1 MNTIL
6 LVIASAS
13 TVCASLYQPFQP
25 VQTAA
30 PIELAKRQGGGCIPN
45 FFSCANQGA
54 VFNGVCCANG
64 QTCGLDSNNS
74 PACCPGGAVCTGT
87 APASFVT
94 PSPQQTTAV
103 SFVQNPY
110 FSFPFIA
117 TYFANREDCS
127 RAVNQCS
134 ANNAACTSHLQGLGG
149 GVGGGYAVTIAVPGG
164 GGTTVTAAAGIT
176 YDPAS
181 ATSICSSLS
190 SVACRDLRQTM
201 CTLSAT
207 SAGGFIFGSGDSA
220 ARPKAAHLGLV
231 GAVAAGVAGLNML
244 FGF

>member
-6 LVIASAS
+6 LVLATAS
-13 TVCASLYQPFQP
+13 TVCASLQPFQP

-30 PIELAKRQGGGCIPN
+30 PAALAKRQTGGCIPN
-45 FFSCANQGA
+45 FFSCGNQGA
-54 VFNGVCCANG
+54 VFNGICCANG
-64 QTCGLDSNNS
+64 QTCGLDTNNS
-74 PACCPGGAVCTGT
+74 PACCPAGAVCTGT

-103 SFVQNPY
+103 SYVQNQY

-127 RAVNQCS
+127 QAVRQCS
-134 ANNAACTSHLQGLGG
+134 ANNAACTAQLQGQGA
-149 GVGGGYAVTIAVPGG
+149 VGGGYAVTIAVPGG
-164 GGTTVTAAAGIT
+164 GGTTVTAAAGVT

-190 SVACRDLRQTM
+190 SVACRDLRPTM

-207 SAGGFIFGSGDSA
+207 AAGGFIFGTGNA
-220 ARPKAAHLGLV
+220 APRPKAAHVGLA
-231 GAVAAGVAGLNML
+231 GAVAAGVAGLNL
-244 FGF
+244 LYGL

>member
-6 LVIASAS
+6 LVIATAT
-13 TVCASLYQPFQP
+13 TVCASLNQPFQP

-30 PIELAKRQGGGCIPN
+30 APIAKRQGCIPN

-64 QTCGLDSNNS
+64 QTCGLDSNSN
-74 PACCPGGAVCTGT
+74 PACCPAGAVCTGT

-94 PSPQQTTAV
+94 PSPQQTTAI
-103 SFVQNPY
+103 SYVQNPY

-117 TYFANREDCS
+117 TYFANQDDCS
-127 RAVNQCS
+127 QAVRQCS
-134 ANNAACTSHLQGLGG
+134 ANNAACTSQLQGQGG
-149 GVGGGYAVTIAVPGG
+149 AGGGYAVTIAVPGG
-164 GGTTVTAAAGIT
+164 GGTTVTAAAGVT
-176 YDPAS
+176 YEPAS

-190 SVACRDLRQTM
+190 SVACRDLRPTM

-207 SAGGFIFGSGDSA
+207 SAGGFIFGSGNAA
-220 ARPKAAHLGLV
+220 ARPKAAHLGIV
-231 GAVAAGVAGLNML
+231 GAVAAGVAGWNML